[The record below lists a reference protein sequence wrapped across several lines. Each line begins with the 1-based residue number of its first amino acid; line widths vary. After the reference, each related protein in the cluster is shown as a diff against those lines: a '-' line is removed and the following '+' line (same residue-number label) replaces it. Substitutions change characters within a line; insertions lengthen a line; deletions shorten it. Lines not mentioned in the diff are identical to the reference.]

1 MKISQMLSPMKIS
14 RVSPLLSAFLLPA
27 LLPLAAPQSARATD
41 YYFDLVAFNYFG
53 SQINLSKSLSYTDSE
68 TGQTRY
74 FWFSDAD
81 MANPLTSLP
90 DFSDPANNYIFNSN
104 ESYSSGTIII
114 DTDLNAAQIYSSG
127 QDKNFLMQAAS
138 SDININIANL
148 RHGTVFNFGFRGA
161 NTSVTAGEVPIG
173 GNGITTF
180 GVSGK
185 PIKSFDVTGTFYVST
200 HSTGTFFSTICA
212 NGVENHGI
220 DNPDGKIN
228 VLASASS
235 EINKGML
242 YYGSA
247 TTSAH
252 LNSAV
257 NETSY
262 VRINSM
268 KGQSGLLVGGN
279 ASSTGKLT
287 VILAATDTF
296 SETSGSIWEGHYAP
310 DTTTY
315 SYKDGGAQLALVMR
329 SSVEL
334 EGGGYQYLNN
344 TQSLTGEQ
352 IFFTGGVQMISGTL
366 LVNYKA
372 ANSGES
378 RSHGNLT
385 LSKAAGAE
393 ATTFGNNSLTVGGNF
408 VFTNLE
414 VSDGGGTIRVRLNY
428 NEDNTGLVC
437 DTLTFNGSATGSGTV
452 LIDLSAI
459 GGNPDDYID
468 FMIENDIELKIIS
481 WESAADENITFAA
494 TDGYKVHNYKG
505 EDYIFTAKNLAD
517 GLYVS
522 YVVVPEPAQW
532 AAMLGFAAIAFAV
545 YKRRRK

>member
-1 MKISQMLSPMKIS
+1 MSQ
-14 RVSPLLSAFLLPA
+14 
-27 LLPLAAPQSARATD
+27 
-41 YYFDLVAFNYFG
+41 
-53 SQINLSKSLSYTDSE
+53 SLSYTDSE

-74 FWFSDAD
+74 FWFSDAG
-81 MANPLTSLP
+81 MTNPLDSLP
-90 DFSDPANNYIFNSN
+90 DFTNPENNYMFNST

-114 DTDLNAAQIYSSG
+114 DADLNAAQIYSSG

-138 SDININIANL
+138 SDIDINIANL

-161 NTSVTAGEVPIG
+161 DTIVTAGEIPNA

-180 GVSGK
+180 GIAGN

-200 HSTGTFFSTICA
+200 HSTGTYFSVICA

-228 VLASASS
+228 VLTSASS
-235 EINKGML
+235 DVNRGML
-242 YYGSA
+242 YYASA
-247 TTSAH
+247 TTSSH
-252 LNSAV
+252 LNSAI
-257 NETSY
+257 NEISY
-262 VRINSM
+262 TRINSII
-268 KGQSGLLVGGN
+268 GQAGLLVGGN
-279 ASSTGKLT
+279 ASSAGKLT

-296 SETSGSIWEGHYAP
+296 SETSGSVWEGHYAP

-344 TQSLTGEQ
+344 TQSFTGEQ

-366 LVNYKA
+366 LMNYKA
-372 ANSGES
+372 ANSGEG
-378 RSHGNLT
+378 RSHGNLV
-385 LSKAAGAE
+385 LSKAAGAQ
-393 ATTFGNNSLTVGGNF
+393 AATFGNNSSTVGGAF

-414 VSDGGGTIRVRLNY
+414 VSDGGGTIRVRLDY
-428 NEDNTGLVC
+428 NDEADGLVC
-437 DTLTFNGSATGSGTV
+437 DTLAFTGSATGSGTV

-468 FMIENDIELKIIS
+468 FMIANDVELKIIS
-481 WESAADENITFAA
+481 WESAADANIIFAA
-494 TDGYKVHNYKG
+494 TDGYKVYNYNG
-505 EDYIFTAKNLAD
+505 EDYLFTAKNLAD

-522 YVVVPEPAQW
+522 YVAVPEPAEW
-532 AAMLGFAAIAFAV
+532 AAILGLAAIALV
-545 YKRRRK
+545 VRKRRRK